1 MFDPPDRG
9 DRRHVS
15 DTWYITQRG
24 VRLDFRETPEELA
37 RSITI
42 EDVAQGCSLTCRFG
56 GLCDFFYPVA
66 EHEVLVSRIVEE
78 LTQDPEAPKQGLLHD
93 SPEGLGLG
101 DVIRPLKRIL
111 RPVYWPLEVKYER
124 AVSIALGVD
133 ITKPHAAVKVA
144 DHMALWIERR
154 DVHTASWRRAQAG
167 EQWIEDE
174 LLTREQIAWL
184 EQFPW
189 ARAVGWSPQAARRR
203 FLDRWVELGGKI
215 NEPIRPITGPISP
228 REFYDR
234 AVALAIEAGARPE
247 DARERMA
254 QLAHTFQFEIDLA
267 TDAQIIMRRQLERAI
282 GDRDANHDRARA
294 AEEDAATARAELAK
308 QRERIRPLLEEL
320 GGVGMRASWEA
331 ATLLELG
338 DRHALVRWGEGPR
351 AVEASV
357 PRRHVRAPRAARAP
371 RARRALGPVFTRPV
385 EHTQIVHRDVK
396 PSKVIRPAPE
406 RVAQAVL
413 RFGPWRSPAYLAWIR
428 SLPCCVC
435 GAPPQSEASH
445 HGPRGVSQKATD
457 LRAVPLCGDDHRH
470 WHQHGTLPGRTR
482 DQSER
487 FLDAR
492 AFEAIEGFMHRH
504 APVPILVP
512 TRPR

>member
-9 DRRHVS
+9 DRRPPS
-15 DTWYITQRG
+15 DTWYITQSGR
-24 VRLDFRETPEELA
+24 RLDFRAGAEELA
-37 RSITI
+37 RDITI

-78 LTQDPEAPKQGLLHD
+78 LTQDAEAPKQGLLHD

-111 RPVYWPLEVKYER
+111 RPLYSPLEVTYER
-124 AVSIALGVD
+124 AVSIAFGVD
-133 ITKPHAAVKVA
+133 IVKPHPSVKVA

-189 ARAVGWSPQAARRR
+189 ARAIGWSPQAARRR
-203 FLDRWVELGGKI
+203 FLDRWVELGGKL
-215 NEPIRPITGPISP
+215 NEPLRPITGPISP

-247 DARERMA
+247 DVRDRMA

-267 TDAQIIMRRQLERAI
+267 TDDQIIMRRQLERAI

-320 GGVGMRASWEA
+320 QR
-331 ATLLELG
+331 
-338 DRHALVRWGEGPR
+338 EG
-351 AVEASV
+351 
-357 PRRHVRAPRAARAP
+357 
-371 RARRALGPVFTRPV
+371 LIT
-385 EHTQIVHRDVK
+385 
-396 PSKVIRPAPE
+396 
-406 RVAQAVL
+406 
-413 RFGPWRSPAYLAWIR
+413 
-428 SLPCCVC
+428 
-435 GAPPQSEASH
+435 
-445 HGPRGVSQKATD
+445 
-457 LRAVPLCGDDHRH
+457 
-470 WHQHGTLPGRTR
+470 
-482 DQSER
+482 
-487 FLDAR
+487 
-492 AFEAIEGFMHRH
+492 
-504 APVPILVP
+504 
-512 TRPR
+512 